1 MDVIYH
7 KLETKFNLQTSENN
21 KSIVDNYLTSVL
33 DLDQVDDEVLTEFNQ
48 VIDNDSVHNV
58 DGYHEDDII
67 LRARGGYLNTL
78 FLKLL
83 TRTLDL
89 ENQD

>member
-33 DLDQVDDEVLTEFNQ
+33 DLD
-48 VIDNDSVHNV
+48 
-58 DGYHEDDII
+58 
-67 LRARGGYLNTL
+67 
-78 FLKLL
+78 
-83 TRTLDL
+83 
-89 ENQD
+89 